1 MNFVVAYKAEALPL
15 IEFYSLKKI
24 RHHGSLIYQND
35 HHSLIISGPGK
46 DNVTSAIKNL
56 LKLNGSQNQAWL
68 NLGIAGH
75 ESLAKGGIF
84 IAAKIQDESNE
95 EIFYPPQIYSHSIST
110 SCLITLDTPSSDYR
124 DGMGFDMEAYAF
136 YKTVSNY
143 SIREI
148 IQVIKIVSDNPSHS
162 LESFTAK
169 EVPGLIAAHI
179 DKVDELVKQIEE
191 ASEIIKTDND
201 IKEASDK
208 FQKLHHFS
216 VTRTHQLNEL
226 VHHAKV
232 LRLDLCQIEEI
243 IKSSTDASD
252 AIKKVTLFLAP
263 HRKLG

>member
-15 IEFYSLKKI
+15 IDFYRLKKI
-24 RHHGSLIYQND
+24 HHPASLIYQND

-46 DNVTSAIKNL
+46 DNVTSAIENL
-56 LKLNGSQNQAWL
+56 LNLNGSQNQAWL

-75 ESLAKGGIF
+75 ESLAKGEIF
-84 IAAKIQDESNE
+84 IAAKIQSEPNE

-136 YKTVSNY
+136 YKTASNY
-143 SIREI
+143 SIREL
-148 IQVIKIVSDNPSHS
+148 IQVIKIVSDNPSDS
-162 LESFTAK
+162 LESFTPK

-179 DKVDELVKQIEE
+179 DKVDELVKEIEE

-201 IKEASDK
+201 IQVASDK

-216 VTRTHQLNEL
+216 ATRTHQLNEL
-226 VHHAKV
+226 VHHSKI
-232 LRLDLCQIEEI
+232 LGLDLCEIEEI
-243 IKSSTDASD
+243 IKSASDAGD
-252 AIKKVTLFLAP
+252 AIKKVTSLLSP